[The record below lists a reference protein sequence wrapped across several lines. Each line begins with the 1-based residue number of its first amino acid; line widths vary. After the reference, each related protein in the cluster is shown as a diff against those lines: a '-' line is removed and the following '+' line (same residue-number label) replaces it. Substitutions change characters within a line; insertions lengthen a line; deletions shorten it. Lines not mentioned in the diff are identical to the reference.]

1 MTEPTDRDYSNCVV
15 VITGGASGIGRSL
28 AFAFARE
35 GAGADSSGDAAT
47 NIRIVIADLEPEPAE
62 QVATELNA
70 QGAQAI
76 AVACDISLESDVERL
91 AAETLGQF
99 GGVNVLCNI
108 AGVHVLR
115 KLHETAA
122 LDVEWIF
129 AVNVFGLCHMAR
141 HFVPQLKAAAKRG
154 ETAQMIN
161 ASSGFGVGVPAMGP
175 TSPSAYTGTKHAIV
189 GLSDAMR
196 NELEPDGIGVSVVC
210 PSLVNTQTW
219 NSTSFRQQ
227 RFGGPVPG
235 TPESKATVETWGQDP
250 DETAAMIIERAKRGD
265 FFILPHNEAARKTM
279 QTVIDQRYEELAA
292 ALRYGSGDN

>member
-1 MTEPTDRDYSNCVV
+1 MTDPSDKDFGKCVV

-35 GAGADSSGDAAT
+35 GAAADSSGDSAT
-47 NIRIVIADLEPEPAE
+47 NVRIVIADLEAEPAE
-62 QVATELNA
+62 QVAAELA
-70 QGAQAI
+70 EQGVQAI
-76 AVACDISLESDVERL
+76 VVPCDISLEEDVERL
-91 AAETLGQF
+91 AAETLRQF

-154 ETAQMIN
+154 EIAQMIN
-161 ASSGFGVGVPAMGP
+161 CSSGFGLGVPAMGA
-175 TSPSAYTGTKHAIV
+175 TSPSIYTGTKHAIV

-196 NELEPDGIGVSVVC
+196 NELAPDGIAISVVC

-219 NSTSFRQQ
+219 NSTSFRQE

-250 DETAAMIIERAKRGD
+250 DETAAMIIDRAKRGD
-265 FFILPHNEAARKTM
+265 FFILPHNEAAHKTM
-279 QTVIDQRYEELAA
+279 RAVIDQRYEDIVV

>member
-1 MTEPTDRDYSNCVV
+1 MTEPTNKDYSNCVV
-15 VITGGASGIGRSL
+15 VISGGASGIGRSL

-35 GAGADSSGDAAT
+35 GAAA
-47 NIRIVIADLEPEPAE
+47 NVRIVIADLEAEPAE
-62 QVATELNA
+62 RVAGELA
-70 QGAQAI
+70 EQGAQAI
-76 AVACDISLESDVERL
+76 AVPCDISLEADVERL
-91 AAETLGQF
+91 AAETRRQF

-141 HFVPQLKAAAKRG
+141 HFVPQLQAAAKRG
-154 ETAQMIN
+154 EIAQMIN
-161 ASSGFGVGVPAMGP
+161 ASSGFGVGVPAMGAAA
-175 TSPSAYTGTKHAIV
+175 PSAYTGTKHAIV

-196 NELEPDGIGVSVVC
+196 KELEPDGVSVSVVC

-219 NSTSFRQQ
+219 NSTSFRQE

-235 TPESKATVETWGQDP
+235 TPESKATVEAWGQDP
-250 DETAAMIIERAKRGD
+250 DETAAMIIERARRGD
-265 FFILPHNEAARKTM
+265 FFIMPYNEAAHKTM
-279 QTVIDQRYEELAA
+279 QVVIDQRYEELAA

>member
-1 MTEPTDRDYSNCVV
+1 MTDSTEKDYSDCVV

-35 GAGADSSGDAAT
+35 GAAADAHV
-47 NIRIVIADLEPEPAE
+47 RIVIADLEPEPAE
-62 QVATELNA
+62 RVAGELA
-70 QGAQAI
+70 EQGVQAI
-76 AVACDISLESDVERL
+76 AMPCDISLEEDVERL
-91 AAETLGQF
+91 AEETQRQF
-99 GGVNVLCNI
+99 GGANVLCNI

-141 HFVPQLKAAAKRG
+141 HFVPQLQAAAKRG
-154 ETAQMIN
+154 EIAQMIN
-161 ASSGFGVGVPAMGP
+161 ASSGFGLGVPAMGAAA
-175 TSPSAYTGTKHAIV
+175 PSAYTGSKHAIV

-196 NELEPDGIGVSVVC
+196 KELEPDGVSVSVVC

-219 NSTSFRQQ
+219 NSTSFRQE

-235 TPESKATVETWGQDP
+235 TPESKATVEAWGQDP
-250 DETAAMIIERAKRGD
+250 DETAAMIIECAKRGD
-265 FFILPHNEAARKTM
+265 FFIMPHNEAAHKTM
-279 QTVIDQRYEELAA
+279 RAVIDQRHEELAA
-292 ALRYGSGDN
+292 ALRYSSGDN